1 MLSFLKKVPFLGTA
15 ISFVTGNARL
25 VIEYVLIA
33 LAIAGAATAIALW
46 YRTNYLEARNDELRE
61 RVVNVEV
68 INEAQD
74 KTISDLQAL
83 RQQDAA
89 VMAGLVTT
97 TPSSKSDATARKKL
111 SELEKQNANV
121 RDYLDQP
128 LPPELVCMLNNSC
141 TAAQASGAGS
151 QTVPPSSLLE
161 LCKSPTLGPFEITE
175 IWWRAGRT
183 GSPSSGSAPSEL
195 SGCASGTSSRQRMCS
210 SPSRRWAHMSV
221 RFPTKTPAAEAYRW
235 LPVRPQHFILS
246 SVTQPPA

>member
-15 ISFVTGNARL
+15 VTFVTGNVRL

-61 RVVNVEV
+61 RVANVEV

-83 RQQDAA
+83 RRQDAA
-89 VMAGLVTT
+89 VMAGLVTDYAKL
-97 TPSSKSDATARKKL
+97 SKSDATARKKL
-111 SELEKQNANV
+111 LDLEKQNANV
-121 RDYLDQP
+121 RSYLDEP

-151 QTVPPSSLLE
+151 QGGATEHPAGTVQKARPSGHS
-161 LCKSPTLGPFEITE
+161 K
-175 IWWRAGRT
+175 
-183 GSPSSGSAPSEL
+183 
-195 SGCASGTSSRQRMCS
+195 
-210 SPSRRWAHMSV
+210 
-221 RFPTKTPAAEAYRW
+221 
-235 LPVRPQHFILS
+235 
-246 SVTQPPA
+246 

>member
-33 LAIAGAATAIALW
+33 LVIAGAATAIALW

-61 RVVNVEV
+61 RVVNAEV

-89 VMAGLVTT
+89 VMAGLVTDYAKL
-97 TPSSKSDATARKKL
+97 SKSDATARKKL

-141 TAAQASGAGS
+141 TATQASGAGS
-151 QTVPPSSLLE
+151 Q
-161 LCKSPTLGPFEITE
+161 GN
-175 IWWRAGRT
+175 
-183 GSPSSGSAPSEL
+183 
-195 SGCASGTSSRQRMCS
+195 
-210 SPSRRWAHMSV
+210 
-221 RFPTKTPAAEAYRW
+221 AAEQHAGT
-235 LPVRPQHFILS
+235 VQKARPPGHS
-246 SVTQPPA
+246 K

>member
-1 MLSFLKKVPFLGTA
+1 MLSFLKNVPFLGAA

-25 VIEYVLIA
+25 AIEYVLIA

-46 YRTNYLEARNDELRE
+46 YRTSYLEARNDELRE

-68 INEAQD
+68 INEIQD

-89 VMAGLVTT
+89 VMAGLVTDYAKL
-97 TPSSKSDATARKKL
+97 SKSDATARKKL

-141 TAAQASGAGS
+141 TAAKASGAGS
-151 QTVPPSSLLE
+151 Q
-161 LCKSPTLGPFEITE
+161 GN
-175 IWWRAGRT
+175 
-183 GSPSSGSAPSEL
+183 
-195 SGCASGTSSRQRMCS
+195 
-210 SPSRRWAHMSV
+210 
-221 RFPTKTPAAEAYRW
+221 AAEQPAGA
-235 LPVRPQHFILS
+235 VQKARPPGHS
-246 SVTQPPA
+246 K

>member
-89 VMAGLVTT
+89 VMAGLVTDYAKL
-97 TPSSKSDATARKKL
+97 SKSDAHARKKL

-141 TAAQASGAGS
+141 TAAQASGAG
-151 QTVPPSSLLE
+151 V
-161 LCKSPTLGPFEITE
+161 
-175 IWWRAGRT
+175 
-183 GSPSSGSAPSEL
+183 
-195 SGCASGTSSRQRMCS
+195 
-210 SPSRRWAHMSV
+210 
-221 RFPTKTPAAEAYRW
+221 PAAASVQ
-235 LPVRPQHFILS
+235 PAGTVQKARPAS
-246 SVTQPPA
+246 DPK

>member
-25 VIEYVLIA
+25 VIEYILIA

-61 RVVNVEV
+61 RVVNAEA

-89 VMAGLVTT
+89 VMAGLVTDYAKL
-97 TPSSKSDATARKKL
+97 SKSDATARKKL

-141 TAAQASGAGS
+141 TAAKASGAGS
-151 QTVPPSSLLE
+151 Q
-161 LCKSPTLGPFEITE
+161 
-175 IWWRAGRT
+175 
-183 GSPSSGSAPSEL
+183 GSATEQPAGTVQKARPSGH
-195 SGCASGTSSRQRMCS
+195 S
-210 SPSRRWAHMSV
+210 
-221 RFPTKTPAAEAYRW
+221 K
-235 LPVRPQHFILS
+235 
-246 SVTQPPA
+246 

>member
-68 INEAQD
+68 IKEAQD

-89 VMAGLVTT
+89 VMAGLVTDYAKL
-97 TPSSKSDATARKKL
+97 SKSDATARKKL

-141 TAAQASGAGS
+141 TG
-151 QTVPPSSLLE
+151 
-161 LCKSPTLGPFEITE
+161 
-175 IWWRAGRT
+175 
-183 GSPSSGSAPSEL
+183 
-195 SGCASGTSSRQRMCS
+195 
-210 SPSRRWAHMSV
+210 
-221 RFPTKTPAAEAYRW
+221 AEAGGQNRQGGP
-235 LPVRPQHFILS
+235 PVQPAGAVQKARPAS
-246 SVTQPPA
+246 DPK

>member
-15 ISFVTGNARL
+15 VSFVAGNARL

-68 INEAQD
+68 INETQD

-89 VMAGLVTT
+89 AMAGLVTDYAKL
-97 TPSSKSDATARKKL
+97 SKSDATARKKL

-151 QTVPPSSLLE
+151 Q
-161 LCKSPTLGPFEITE
+161 G
-175 IWWRAGRT
+175 G
-183 GSPSSGSAPSEL
+183 
-195 SGCASGTSSRQRMCS
+195 
-210 SPSRRWAHMSV
+210 
-221 RFPTKTPAAEAYRW
+221 AAEQPAGT
-235 LPVRPQHFILS
+235 VQEARPSGHS
-246 SVTQPPA
+246 K

>member
-1 MLSFLKKVPFLGTA
+1 MLSFLKNVPFLGTA

-25 VIEYVLIA
+25 AIEYVLIA
-33 LAIAGAATAIALW
+33 LVIAGAATAIALW

-68 INEAQD
+68 INEIQD

-89 VMAGLVTT
+89 VMAGLVTDYAKL
-97 TPSSKSDATARKKL
+97 SKSDATARKKL

-141 TAAQASGAGS
+141 TAAQASGASS
-151 QTVPPSSLLE
+151 Q
-161 LCKSPTLGPFEITE
+161 G
-175 IWWRAGRT
+175 G
-183 GSPSSGSAPSEL
+183 
-195 SGCASGTSSRQRMCS
+195 
-210 SPSRRWAHMSV
+210 
-221 RFPTKTPAAEAYRW
+221 AAEQPAGA
-235 LPVRPQHFILS
+235 VQKARPPGHS
-246 SVTQPPA
+246 K